1 MTEASRPRTLDPA
14 NLAPLEAWLAGE
26 ITAKK
31 VSVGEAELLAGGA
44 VGENWRLAVTVA
56 GGPRA
61 GAHQWVLRTDAAARL
76 PLSLDRAHEFA
87 CLKAAEAAGVTV
99 AAPIACSPDKSVI
112 GAPFMVQGFVTGS
125 AHGRRLVRDPA
136 LKTFGPALTERLGT
150 ELARI
155 HAITPETAGLAFLD
169 RPKEWPAKV
178 QVQQIRA
185 LLDEASE
192 PRPALEYVLV
202 RLAQQARPADRVVL
216 CHGDFRTGN
225 YMVETGRLTAILD
238 WEFAHFG
245 DPMEDIG
252 WFMARCWRFGG
263 DGDAGGIAS
272 REDFLKGYE
281 AVAGTKVDRGR
292 IAYWEIMAAA
302 RWAAIAALQGE
313 RHLSGRE
320 PSIELMLTGVMVP
333 EMELDCLLGLEQL
346 GRDG

>member
-1 MTEASRPRTLDPA
+1 MTEAQRPRTLDPA
-14 NLAPLEAWLAGE
+14 NLAPLETWLAGE
-26 ITAKK
+26 IAAKK
-31 VSVGEAELLAGGA
+31 VAIGEAELLSGGA
-44 VGENWRLAVTVA
+44 VGENWRLAVTVE

-76 PLSLDRAHEFA
+76 SLSLDRAHEFA
-87 CLKAAEAAGVTV
+87 CLRAAEAAGVTV

-112 GAPFMVQGFVTGS
+112 GAPFMVQDFVTGM

-136 LKTFGPALTERLGT
+136 RKTFGPALAERLGA
-150 ELARI
+150 ELARL
-155 HAITPETAGLAFLD
+155 HAVAPETAGLTFLD
-169 RPKEWPAKV
+169 RPEEWPAKV
-178 QVQQIRA
+178 LVKQIRA

-202 RLAQQARPADRVVL
+202 RLEEQASPATQVVL

-225 YMVETGRLTAILD
+225 YMVDAGRLTAILD

-272 REDFLKGYE
+272 RDDFLKGYE
-281 AVAGTKVDRGR
+281 AISGKEVDRAR

-302 RWAAIAALQGE
+302 RWAAIALLQGE

-320 PSIELMLTGVMVP
+320 PSMELMLTGIMVP

-346 GRDG
+346 GRAG